1 MNETQQ
7 IIYMQARI
15 IRLASEKWNMPVEKI
30 ADLFAKHGVLQYIE
44 QCFGIFHLE
53 GDEAILEDVTSYLN
67 KRGVAI
73 HAGVN

>member
-15 IRLASEKWNMPVEKI
+15 IRLASEKWNMPVEII

-67 KRGVAI
+67 RRGLAI